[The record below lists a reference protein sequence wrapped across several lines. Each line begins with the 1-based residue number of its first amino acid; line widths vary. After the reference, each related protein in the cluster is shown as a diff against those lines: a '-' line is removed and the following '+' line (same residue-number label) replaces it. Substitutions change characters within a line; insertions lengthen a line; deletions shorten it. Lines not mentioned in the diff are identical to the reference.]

1 MSLTISKR
9 IRFLPVFIFALMA
22 IAAVTWAAV
31 GGLSDTSPDEGTES
45 GVTVVLPASSGLS
58 DSADSLDVTDA
69 SPPGIV
75 PDRPGG
81 AFGFSHYVFEK
92 VGDVVVATLVEGPKE
107 AQVRSSLSYLQLKGL
122 YSQGGPIPKE
132 LEMSRDDLGGLVRQL
147 DAVQGASEKY
157 RDVEAALADGY
168 IRLSNDV
175 PNMGAHF
182 ISAGRAADGIFKPSE
197 PEILLYSKDE
207 SGRWNLTGTA
217 FLLPT
222 QQFGEGHPEAFDGPL
237 DNWHVHYSLCTGA
250 QVTSRTSTAEECRA
264 TGGIWTPNIGWMIHA
279 WVVVDNP
286 LGVFS
291 MWNSNV
297 PPVSPAGDLRQARTT
312 TIPEEGTVSLAI
324 ENFSFGEA
332 RLETGQT
339 VVWTSVDGVPH
350 TVTSVSDG
358 VAEDGF
364 DSGYINPG
372 QSFALRFDKPGEYLY
387 TCALHPS
394 MNGTIVVTQ

>member
-1 MSLTISKR
+1 MAIR
-9 IRFLPVFIFALMA
+9 RRFRFLPVFIYALMA
-22 IAAVTWAAV
+22 IAAVTWTAI
-31 GGLSDTSPDEGTES
+31 GDPSDAILGEETEP
-45 GVTVVLPASSGLS
+45 GITVVLPASNELLDSS
-58 DSADSLDVTDA
+58 DITDA

-92 VGDVVVATLVEGPKE
+92 VGDDVVATLVEGPKE
-107 AQVRSSLSYLQLKGL
+107 AQVRSSLSYLQLKEL
-122 YSQGGPIPKE
+122 YSRGEMIPKE
-132 LEMSRDDLGGLVRQL
+132 LEMSQDDLGRLMRQL

-168 IRLSNDV
+168 IRLTNDV

-182 ISAGRAADGIFKPSE
+182 TNAARAADGIFKPSE
-197 PEILLYSKDE
+197 PEILLYNKDE
-207 SGRWNLTGTA
+207 SGRWNLAGTA
-217 FLLPT
+217 FVLPT
-222 QQFGEGHPEAFDGPL
+222 QQFGEDHPEAFAGPL

-250 QVTSRTSTAEECRA
+250 EVTSRTSTSEECSA
-264 TGGIWTPNIGWMIHA
+264 GGGIWTPTFGWMIHA

-291 MWNSNV
+291 MWNPNV
-297 PPVSPAGDLRQARTT
+297 PPVSPPSDLRQDRNA
-312 TIPEEGTVSLAI
+312 TIPEEGTVSLDI

-332 RLETGQT
+332 LLEVGQT

-350 TVTSVSDG
+350 TVISGSNG

-372 QSFALRFDKPGEYLY
+372 QSFALRFDNPGEYPY
-387 TCALHPS
+387 TCTLHPS